1 MATTDS
7 KGETLT
13 TDDRARLAILAACEI
28 EALATA
34 TIDRVNSDTRET
46 DLSIRGMAVR
56 IRELSGAVMRAVDL
70 RDCAEGV
77 METVKGIEA

>member
-1 MATTDS
+1 MATNNSTA
-7 KGETLT
+7 ETLT

-34 TIDRVNSDTRET
+34 TIDRINSDTRET

-56 IRELSGAVMRAVDL
+56 IRELSGAVMRAVDIN
-70 RDCAEGV
+70 DCAEGLL
-77 METVKGIEA
+77 ETVKGIEA